1 MKPIYLDYS
10 ATTPVDERVVS
21 AMLPYFT
28 ETYGN
33 PSSIHSFG
41 QKADAALEGF
51 RADVAHVLGC
61 TPREIIFTSGGS
73 ESDNLALRGAA
84 LAARE
89 KRGANRIFIT
99 PVEHHAIEKTA
110 HDLADHYG
118 FEIAYLPVDQT
129 GTVMVDQLEQIL
141 DGRTAVV
148 SAIYANNE
156 VGTINPIAEIGKICR
171 LKQII
176 FHTDAVQAAGVCD
189 LNVDRLHVDLL
200 SIGAHKFY
208 GPKGVGALYVRKGT
222 PLLPVQ
228 TGGAHENAQR
238 AGTQNIP
245 LIAGLT
251 EALSICVE
259 ENPIYIPQHLRHRD
273 LLISGVPGSIPGAV
287 LTGHPVNRLPGHAS
301 FVIPGVDGNQLVIIL
316 DRMGYACSSGS
327 ACKTGSPEPSGVLL
341 SLEIAPDLAMGS
353 LRVTVGRQTT
363 DEDIIGFLSVLPA
376 AVEKARRQG

>member
-1 MKPIYLDYS
+1 MKSIYLDYS

-28 ETYGN
+28 ESYGN
-33 PSSIHSFG
+33 PSSVHSFG

-51 RADVAHVLGC
+51 RADVADVLGC
-61 TPREIIFTSGGS
+61 SPREIIFTSGGS

-99 PVEHHAIEKTA
+99 PVEHHAVEKTA
-110 HDLADHYG
+110 HDLADHFG
-118 FEIAYLPVDQT
+118 FEVVYLPVDRT
-129 GTVMVDQLEQIL
+129 GMVIVEQMEELL
-141 DGRTAVV
+141 DDRTAVV

-156 VGTINPIAEIGKICR
+156 IGTINPISAIGEICR
-171 LKQII
+171 QKQLT

-189 LNVDRLHVDLL
+189 LNVERLNVDLL

-208 GPKGVGALYVRKGT
+208 GPKGVGALYIRKGT
-222 PLLPVQ
+222 HLQPVQ

-245 LIAGLT
+245 LIAGLA

-259 ENPIYIPQHLRHRD
+259 ENPIHIPKYLRQRD
-273 LLISGVPGSIPGAV
+273 MLINGVTGSIPGAQ
-287 LTGHPVNRLPGHAS
+287 LTGHPVDRLPGHAS
-301 FVIPGVDGNQLVIIL
+301 FVIPGVDGNQLVIVL
-316 DRMGYACSSGS
+316 DRMGFACSSGS
-327 ACKTGSPEPSGVLL
+327 ACKTGSPEPSNVLL
-341 SLEIAPDLAMGS
+341 ALGINPELAMGS

-363 DEDIIGFLSVLPA
+363 DQDISGFLSVLPA
-376 AVEKARRQG
+376 AVEKARRQV